1 MNEIIWFTSAI
12 SGICTVALLILLLL
26 QRLSLKRA
34 EKKLD
39 TTVKIE
45 TVDHDI
51 LVLKFNGFIKQEARD
66 QICKEIR
73 EQYKTGVVFVPPYVD
88 VHVVKS
94 KSYIAKEA
102 EK

>member
-1 MNEIIWFTSAI
+1 MDKIIWIIHII
-12 SGICTVALLILLLL
+12 SGVCTAALFCLILL
-26 QRLSLKRA
+26 QRLSLNRA

-51 LVLKFNGFIKQEARD
+51 LVLKFNGWIKQEARD

-94 KSYIAKEA
+94 KSYIAKED
-102 EK
+102 